1 MPDIVKFSKGNS
13 GNLPSPSSDSVGT
26 FLFEEDTGN
35 AYINVSSTSQV
46 QIKDDTKV
54 PLEGNSTV
62 NGNITLSG
70 SHILTSPV
78 VNAAVIHG
86 QSLAIDTIEPDT
98 ANKLVLAGGTSN
110 TVEVGSNLQVDGD
123 ISGTLSNAL
132 TIGSKTYNNS
142 SPTSVEL
149 SDLGAFSATASTLSA
164 GSQATVSVTGTQFT
178 FGIPRGNTG
187 DEGPQGPQGPQ
198 GSPGQDGA
206 DGSSAGFGT
215 PTYSTSTGA
224 AGSNASVT
232 VTASGPNTA
241 KIFDFD
247 FTIPRGD
254 TGANGTD
261 GQDGEDGGYWIPSV
275 SSAGVISWTASK
287 SGMGTAPT
295 SRNIMG
301 PQGPQGEQGPQGAAG
316 EDGADGTPAGF
327 GTPTASATT
336 LSAGSSATASVTAT
350 GRNTSKVF
358 NFTFG
363 IPRGA
368 DGADGQDGQDGLTTS
383 VNFGGTTYT
392 QSRGTITIPT
402 SAFLNQARGDA
413 RYLQLTGGTL
423 SGNLTISG
431 GHNVNLNG
439 KGQVIGLSDP
449 ADDRDAVPYY
459 MFQDLQDN
467 AVTHITPW
475 TVHNLVTVAADGSLI
490 AEVPQSTFLTQTTA
504 DNRYARSSSEWT
516 TGYLVGINAAGQL
529 FGSIPVVRTLTLSN
543 TDAVSRVTVTIST
556 SYTGLSSSSIRI
568 PTRSSVTIPII
579 SSNGNFVMIF
589 SGTTQLDS
597 DQGLYG
603 VSRSGSTYTITGM
616 VGTVFLNHPCLTG
629 DTLITMADGSI
640 KRLDEIVLGEEVLHF
655 DFSTKSLVPCKV
667 IRLDNEDYRVS
678 DQYDKFIFS
687 DGTEIKAVNSHYFY
701 NYDHKHMVDIFKWN
715 IGDRAYSQNGEL
727 ISLVSRETVSEQI
740 RYYNIVVDS
749 GPVYGTNYFANG
761 LMSGDCA
768 NGDSNHI
775 HTYFEELD
783 VF

>member
-70 SHILTSPV
+70 NHILTAPV
-78 VNAAVIHG
+78 VDAAVIHG

-98 ANKLVLAGGTSN
+98 ANKLVLTGGTSN
-110 TVEVGSNLQVDGD
+110 TVEVGSDLQVDGD

-132 TIGSKTYNNS
+132 TIGSKNYDNS

-149 SDLGAFSATASTLSA
+149 SDLGTFTATANTLSS

-187 DEGPQGPQGPQ
+187 EEGPQGPQGPQ
-198 GSPGQDGA
+198 GNP
-206 DGSSAGFGT
+206 
-215 PTYSTSTGA
+215 
-224 AGSNASVT
+224 
-232 VTASGPNTA
+232 
-241 KIFDFD
+241 
-247 FTIPRGD
+247 
-254 TGANGTD
+254 

-275 SSAGVISWTASK
+275 STSGLISWTASK

-301 PQGPQGEQGPQGAAG
+301 PQGDP
-316 EDGADGTPAGF
+316 
-327 GTPTASATT
+327 
-336 LSAGSSATASVTAT
+336 
-350 GRNTSKVF
+350 
-358 NFTFG
+358 
-363 IPRGA
+363 
-368 DGADGQDGQDGLTTS
+368 GQDGQDGLTTS
-383 VNFGGTTYT
+383 INFGGTTYT
-392 QSRGTITIPT
+392 QSSGTITIPT
-402 SAFLNQARGDA
+402 SAFLNQAR
-413 RYLQLTGGTL
+413 
-423 SGNLTISG
+423 
-431 GHNVNLNG
+431 
-439 KGQVIGLSDP
+439 
-449 ADDRDAVPYY
+449 
-459 MFQDLQDN
+459 
-467 AVTHITPW
+467 
-475 TVHNLVTVAADGSLI
+475 
-490 AEVPQSTFLTQTTA
+490 A
-504 DNRYARSSSEWT
+504 DNRYAQRSSEWT
-516 TGYLVGINAAGQL
+516 IGYLVGINAAGQL

-543 TDAVSRVTVTIST
+543 TDDESPITVTIPT
-556 SYTGLSSSSIRI
+556 SYTSLSSPTITI
-568 PTRSSVTIPII
+568 PARGSVTIPIL
-579 SSNGNFVMIF
+579 SKSGSFTMTM
-589 SGTTQLDS
+589 SGTAELS
-597 DQGLYG
+597 SSGPYG
-603 VSRSGSTYTITGM
+603 VSRSGSTYTITDY
-616 VGTVFLNHPCLTG
+616 VGTILMNHPCLTG

-640 KRLDEIVLGEEVLHF
+640 KRLDEIVLGDEVLHF

-667 IRLDNEDYRVS
+667 IRLDDEDYRVS

-701 NYDHKHMVDIFKWN
+701 NYDHKHMVDIFQWD

-727 ISLVSRETVSEQI
+727 ISLVSRETVNETV

-768 NGDSNHI
+768 NLDPYNTP
-775 HTYFEELD
+775 TYFEELD

>member
-1 MPDIVKFSKGNS
+1 MPDTVKFSKGTS
-13 GNLPSPSSDSVGT
+13 DNLPSPSSDSVGT

-70 SHILTSPV
+70 NHILAAPV
-78 VNAAVIHG
+78 VDAAVIHG

-98 ANKLVLAGGTSN
+98 ANKLVLTGGTSN

-132 TIGSKTYNNS
+132 SIGSKTYDNS

-149 SDLGAFSATASTLSA
+149 SDLGTFTATANTLSS
-164 GSQATVSVTGTQFT
+164 GSQATVRVTGTQFT

-187 DEGPQGPQGPQ
+187 EEGPQGPQGPQ
-198 GSPGQDGA
+198 GNPGQDGA
-206 DGSSAGFGT
+206 DGASAGFGT
-215 PTYSTSTGA
+215 PTYSTSTGT
-224 AGSNASVT
+224 AGSNASVV

-247 FTIPRGD
+247 FTIPRGAA
-254 TGANGTD
+254 GADGTD
-261 GQDGEDGGYWIPSV
+261 GQDGEDGEDGGYWIPSV
-275 SSAGVISWTASK
+275 STSGLISWTASK

-295 SRNIMG
+295 SRNITG
-301 PQGPQGEQGPQGAAG
+301 PQGKP
-316 EDGADGTPAGF
+316 
-327 GTPTASATT
+327 
-336 LSAGSSATASVTAT
+336 
-350 GRNTSKVF
+350 
-358 NFTFG
+358 
-363 IPRGA
+363 
-368 DGADGQDGQDGLTTS
+368 GQDGQDGLTTS

-392 QSRGTITIPT
+392 QSGGTITIPG
-402 SAFLNQARGDA
+402 SAFLNQSRGDS
-413 RYLQLTGGTL
+413 RYLRLTGGTL
-423 SGNLTISG
+423 SGNLTISRG
-431 GHNVNLNG
+431 YNVNLNG
-439 KGQVIGLSDP
+439 EGQVTGLSDP

-467 AVTHITPW
+467 AVTHTTPW
-475 TVHNLVTVAADGSLI
+475 TVSNLVTVAADGSLI
-490 AEVPQSTFLTQTTA
+490 ASVP
-504 DNRYARSSSEWT
+504 
-516 TGYLVGINAAGQL
+516 I
-529 FGSIPVVRTLTLSN
+529 VRTLTISN
-543 TDAVSRVTVTIST
+543 TDGISTVTVTIST
-556 SYTGLSSSSIRI
+556 SYTGLSSSSISI
-568 PTRSSVTIPII
+568 PKNSSVTIPII

-589 SGTTQLDS
+589 SGTAKLDS
-597 DQGLYG
+597 NQGPYG
-603 VSRSGSTYTITGM
+603 VSRSGSTYTITDM

-701 NYDHKHMVDIFKWN
+701 NYDHKHMVDIFKWD

-768 NGDSNHI
+768 NSDSNKI